1 MLFITKIFFKVNKL
15 YMLTVCNNT
24 SKKTYMTIIVGILL
38 SFKFQCLHL

>member
-24 SKKTYMTIIVGILL
+24 SKKTYDYYRGN
-38 SFKFQCLHL
+38 SAFF